1 MPYLI
6 DGHNLI
12 PRLPG
17 LSLKTIDDEQQL
29 IDWLQFF
36 CKVRQ
41 KDAEVYFDGAPA
53 GFPAARKFGRVK
65 AHFIRQGATADDAIE
80 ARLQALKGSAHNY
93 EVVSSD
99 HRVQAAAS
107 RARARVV
114 TSEEFAREL
123 LNTRDAGGPDS
134 PDEPGTSPDQLAEWE
149 ARFKSG
155 RRDDKFTR

>member
-12 PRLPG
+12 PKLPG
-17 LSLKTIDDEQQL
+17 LSLEAIDDERQL
-29 IDWLQFF
+29 IDWLQIF

-53 GFPAARKFGRVK
+53 GFPASRKIGRVK
-65 AHFIRQGATADDAIE
+65 AYFIRQGATADGAIE
-80 ARLQALKGSAHNY
+80 ARLAALKGGAQNY

-99 HRVQAAAS
+99 RQVQAAAR

-123 LNTRDAGGPDS
+123 LNTRDTGGPDS
-134 PDEPGTSPDQLAEWE
+134 PDEPGSSPDQLAEWE